1 MALYL
6 KYRPQTFSDMV
17 GQDFIKKTLKA
28 AVAQEKTVGA
38 YLFTGPRG
46 TGKTS
51 SARIFARAIN
61 CMSPKQGDPCLEC
74 EVCQEFERNALI
86 DIIEIDAASHT
97 GVDNIRDI
105 IDKAQFQPT
114 KTRYKVYIID
124 EVHMLSKGA
133 FNALL
138 KILEEPPKHV
148 KFILATTE
156 IHKVPDTIL
165 SRCQRYDFKNFT
177 DAEIIARL
185 EYIASQE
192 CISVDT
198 ESYEYIAKTAQ

>member
-28 AVAQEKTVGA
+28 AVAKEKTVGA

-61 CMSPKQGDPCLEC
+61 CLSPNDGDPCLEC
-74 EVCQEFERNALI
+74 EVCNEFAQDSLI

-97 GVDNIRDI
+97 
-105 IDKAQFQPT
+105 
-114 KTRYKVYIID
+114 
-124 EVHMLSKGA
+124 
-133 FNALL
+133 
-138 KILEEPPKHV
+138 
-148 KFILATTE
+148 
-156 IHKVPDTIL
+156 
-165 SRCQRYDFKNFT
+165 
-177 DAEIIARL
+177 
-185 EYIASQE
+185 
-192 CISVDT
+192 
-198 ESYEYIAKTAQ
+198 